1 MLTLMIVFAGI
12 VIMLVVLMTTKNY
25 KQKNTHKAS
34 GDFWTCGEKGCKP
47 NKYGEYTTKKGC
59 ETVCKSFV
67 NEGFGCKLTKG
78 VPWNSYSSFK
88 TCNKH
93 S

>member
-1 MLTLMIVFAGI
+1 MLTLIIIFSGI
-12 VIMLVVLMTTKNY
+12 IILFTVLMTTKKY
-25 KQKNTHKAS
+25 KQKPKFKQS
-34 GDFWTCGEKGCKP
+34 GNFWTCGEKGCKP
-47 NKYGEYTTKKGC
+47 NKYGEFTTKKEC
-59 ETVCKSFV
+59 EIICKSFV

-78 VPWNSYSSFK
+78 VPWNSYSSFN